1 MTVTSKNV
9 YIDKLDNMIDEYNN
23 TYNRTIK
30 MKPTDIESST
40 YIDFESN
47 DKNPKF
53 RVSGQQYQNIKIIF
67 AKAYTQNLS
76 KAFGY

>member
-1 MTVTSKNV
+1 
-9 YIDKLDNMIDEYNN
+9 
-23 TYNRTIK
+23 

-53 RVSGQQYQNIKIIF
+53 RVSRQQYQNIKIIF